1 MSTFPL
7 FMINEFN
14 FLYLIQSIG
23 YLRAEKE
30 SYFYRDICR
39 RVYLIIPTVEQSFS
53 TTTTSWYLFGVIHI
67 FIIASVVNSS
77 IITYIHIFI
86 IGHLKSNITFTV
98 LIYDRDNSTFYYAHS
113 DTSVTSFKKTKIQ
126 KESNVN
132 LKWGFDKI
140 DWWLIGMKKQRTKL
154 MFVLSESLI
163 KNSLFRLR
171 KHLLCSTTGSSSS
184 PSVLNDY
191 PRIRQ

>member
-113 DTSVTSFKKTKIQ
+113 DTSETAFKKTK
-126 KESNVN
+126 
-132 LKWGFDKI
+132 LKKNQMWI
-140 DWWLIGMKKQRTKL
+140 WN
-154 MFVLSESLI
+154 EALI
-163 KNSLFRLR
+163 KLIDDSLEWKNNGPSWCSFFPKVWL
-171 KHLLCSTTGSSSS
+171 KTVCLGSVNIYCAQQQGAPHHLQS
-184 PSVLNDY
+184 
-191 PRIRQ
+191 